1 MKKLRSL
8 TSVLAAFAI
17 VWGFALNATE
27 SNEEAVVVDLETT
40 AVAVDESENTNE
52 SIAASKALELGK
64 AFGELA
70 TTLAGFALE
79 TSDSILDQA
88 IDEQVDA
95 QWSAKIVKYDADNDN
110 ALTLEEMQSIPPE
123 ESEEEEFKS
132 LSLNEQQELVK
143 SRFAEMDINAD
154 GKVTVEEVKELMQ
167 SARQEMKDAFDAIDL
182 TLLGSDQEL
191 VNGSATG
198 ESANESPTEDLNAD

>member
-8 TSVLAAFAI
+8 TSVFAAFAI
-17 VWGFALNATE
+17 AWGFALNANE

-40 AVAVDESENTNE
+40 AVAVDESENTKE

-88 IDEQVDA
+88 IEEQVDA

-132 LSLNEQQELVK
+132 LSLHEQQELVK

-167 SARQEMKDAFDAIDL
+167 SARQEMKDAFDAVDL
-182 TLLGSDQEL
+182 TPLGSDQKL

-198 ESANESPTEDLNAD
+198 ESSNESDSEDLNAD